1 MARQVG
7 EEFVEEVYPSE
18 NVQVVQPDQGEPAAV
33 VYAAEV
39 VPEPKIE
46 TEVEEIPEVE
56 NEIEPAEER
65 HHDEEGSEEVV
76 DNADD
81 HVDDE
86 MDLEVDSTEEP
97 ATEVGTTTEMPS
109 EEQMTTLPPF
119 DFDYIADPA
128 RENEAGPELETSQN
142 PDWEQKDVV
151 IMNKPTSDHCM
162 EMNNDMFINVMSTL
176 LTTRTYFE
184 TKTVTQFNTAL
195 FKSEGGCL
203 PSDVNQV
210 FSSSCI

>member
-1 MARQVG
+1 M
-7 EEFVEEVYPSE
+7 EEVYPSE

-39 VPEPKIE
+39 VPEPKIAIVE
-46 TEVEEIPEVE
+46 TPAEIEEIPEVD
-56 NEIEPAEER
+56 NEIEPVEER
-65 HHDEEGSEEVV
+65 HHEEEVEEVV

-86 MDLEVDSTEEP
+86 MDTLEVESTEQP
-97 ATEVGTTTEMPS
+97 EVTTTEIPLDEMT
-109 EEQMTTLPPF
+109 MTTLPPF
-119 DFDYIADPA
+119 DYYDADPA
-128 RENEAGPELETSQN
+128 RENETGPELETSQN
-142 PDWEQKDVV
+142 PEWEQKDVV

-162 EMNNDMFINVMSTL
+162 EMKNDLFINVMSTL
-176 LTTRTYFE
+176 LTTRTLFE

>member
-65 HHDEEGSEEVV
+65 HHDEE
-76 DNADD
+76 
-81 HVDDE
+81 
-86 MDLEVDSTEEP
+86 
-97 ATEVGTTTEMPS
+97 
-109 EEQMTTLPPF
+109 
-119 DFDYIADPA
+119 
-128 RENEAGPELETSQN
+128 
-142 PDWEQKDVV
+142 
-151 IMNKPTSDHCM
+151 
-162 EMNNDMFINVMSTL
+162 
-176 LTTRTYFE
+176 
-184 TKTVTQFNTAL
+184 
-195 FKSEGGCL
+195 
-203 PSDVNQV
+203 
-210 FSSSCI
+210 

>member
-1 MARQVG
+1 MARQVD

-33 VYAAEV
+33 VYAAV

-46 TEVEEIPEVE
+46 EVPEVQEIPEIEVKIPE
-56 NEIEPAEER
+56 NEIEPVEER
-65 HHDEEGSEEVV
+65 QEVEV

-86 MDLEVDSTEEP
+86 MDEAITEQP
-97 ATEVGTTTEMPS
+97 DQDTTTEMPV
-109 EEQMTTLPPF
+109 EELMTTLPPF
-119 DFDYIADPA
+119 DYDSADPA
-128 RENEAGPELETSQN
+128 RENEEGPELETSQN
-142 PDWEQKDVV
+142 PGWEQKEVV
-151 IMNKPTSDHCM
+151 IMSKPTKDHCM
-162 EMNNDMFINVMSTL
+162 EMSNDLFINVMSTF
-176 LTTRTYFE
+176 LTTLTQFE
-184 TKTVTQFNTAL
+184 TKTVTEINTAL

-210 FSSSCI
+210 FSSSCS